1 MKWPMSAVNA
11 ARHRRHQRR
20 GGEPVAPVPDEERG
34 DPRAVLQPGLV
45 QVQVHPV
52 DRLDLEQHVISQHIG
67 GRTR

>member
-1 MKWPMSAVNA
+1 MSAVNA
-11 ARHRRHQRR
+11 AVI
-20 GGEPVAPVPDEERG
+20 GAISAEEANRW
-34 DPRAVLQPGLV
+34 PRCPTKNAAIPGAVLQPGLV